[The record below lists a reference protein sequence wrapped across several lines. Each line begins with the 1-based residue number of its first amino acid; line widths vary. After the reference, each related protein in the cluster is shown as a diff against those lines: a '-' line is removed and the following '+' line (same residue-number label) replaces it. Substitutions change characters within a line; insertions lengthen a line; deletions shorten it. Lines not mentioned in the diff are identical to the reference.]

1 MYGAISQ
8 ANFTAAMAAPAI
20 GAARGL
26 LAAYAEKLRPKAGTA
41 TTSMARYA
49 AASAQVDAAHAL
61 TLQNAQRYSRLP
73 AAAVGP
79 DGRAKC
85 RRDYAYAAQQSR
97 QAANTVYEECGGS
110 GLAESSDLQ
119 RIWRDANAAAA
130 HHGLT
135 WDWQA
140 DLWTRASFGLPTP
153 GVNA

>member
-1 MYGAISQ
+1 
-8 ANFTAAMAAPAI
+8 
-20 GAARGL
+20 
-26 LAAYAEKLRPKAGTA
+26 
-41 TTSMARYA
+41 MARYA
-49 AASAQVDAAHAL
+49 AASARVDAVHAL

-97 QAANTVYEECGGS
+97 QAANAVYEECGGS

-140 DLWTRASFGLPTP
+140 DLWTRASFGLPAP
-153 GVNA
+153 EVNA

>member
-1 MYGAISQ
+1 MQQRVLRQFRDIAQ
-8 ANFTAAMAAPAI
+8 RRI
-20 GAARGL
+20 GRVALHLARQSVLAGRL
-26 LAAYAEKLRPKAGTA
+26 LTSTWVVWQMSMEIRDGTLSSRLLRPI
-41 TTSMARYA
+41 
-49 AASAQVDAAHAL
+49 HPL
-61 TLQNAQRYSRLP
+61 
-73 AAAVGP
+73 
-79 DGRAKC
+79 
-85 RRDYAYAAQQSR
+85 YAYAAQQSR

-140 DLWTRASFGLPTP
+140 DQWTRASFGLPAP

>member
-26 LAAYAEKLRPKAGTA
+26 LAAYAAKLRPRAASA

-49 AASAQVDAAHAL
+49 AAVAQVDAVHAL
-61 TLQNAQRYSRLP
+61 TVSNAPRYSRVP
-73 AAAVGP
+73 AAEVGEA
-79 DGRAKC
+79 DRAKC
-85 RRDYAYAAQQSR
+85 KRDYAYTAQQSR
-97 QAANTVYEECGGS
+97 RAANTIYEECGGS
-110 GLAESSDLQ
+110 GLTESSDLQ

-140 DLWTRASFGLPTP
+140 DLWTRAAFGLPAP